1 MAVLVLVLV
10 GSIGINSFIIM
21 MIFIIFCSSI

>member
-10 GSIGINSFIIM
+10 GSIGINSFIII